1 MRNCIGT
8 VCHCSTQD
16 PGGPFAPR
24 TRLTNTV
31 YCSNAPKRMVGLIV
45 TRFPAQDFTVGVLAF
60 PAPQISSLAKG
71 IGKRTS
77 LYSPACLP
85 SVELCGSHNCIIL
98 VQALYKHGRCPSVRQ
113 TLYKHGRCPS
123 RLNDSFRCQMF
134 RVEPVQVLLAE
145 RAVVIS
151 CPSVSSGVQEVDP
164 RSRGP
169 ATPWQHD
176 THSRTRHLAGPTRNL
191 RLAWHR
197 ETTAEILPP
206 GCC

>member
-1 MRNCIGT
+1 MPLFDSRPRRSVRPTHKVDKYCILLQ
-8 VCHCSTQD
+8 CSKKDGWIDRYPLSCT
-16 PGGPFAPR
+16 GFHSRG
-24 TRLTNTV
+24 
-31 YCSNAPKRMVGLIV
+31 S
-45 TRFPAQDFTVGVLAF
+45 
-60 PAPQISSLAKG
+60 
-71 IGKRTS
+71 
-77 LYSPACLP
+77 CLP
-85 SVELCGSHNCIIL
+85 SAPNFLPRIL